1 MLLLYSHYMDIKD
14 VENLAGLVRI
24 ELLEDEKKDLLQDME
39 SILDYVKIIEKID
52 VQHSVLDNGYCNIWR
67 EDEVMPREFSKEL
80 ITEQFPDKQ
89 EGFLKV
95 KKIL

>member
-1 MLLLYSHYMDIKD
+1 MDIKD

-95 KKIL
+95 KKILWLI

>member
-1 MLLLYSHYMDIKD
+1 MDIKD
-14 VENLAGLVRI
+14 VENLAGLARI

-95 KKIL
+95 KKILWLI

>member
-1 MLLLYSHYMDIKD
+1 MDIKD
-14 VENLAGLVRI
+14 VENLAGLARI